1 MRLPL
6 LCFGQGSSYSLH
18 RDTRELFISFRL
30 LHGRKPT
37 PLGATHNRD
46 NRNNQM
52 KQLKAKILCAV
63 VAVLV
68 MASAQTNH
76 NTSATEK
83 NSNLQSTN
91 SVESHTKGEYASVNK
106 AEAVNTLRVAESGN
120 ARAQNEL
127 GKYYANRNGG
137 VTNIDA
143 SAKVATDPKRKESAD
158 RNIISYQERVAAAE
172 RALKRGAATYP
183 TLDAPREA
191 QVDTVRRAS
200 EVKRMVNEETAAKVH
215 ATNPSKFPEKLILV
229 FCALG
234 GLLLK
239 SRSTLLKIIGGIVV
253 IVLWVVLVRSCTDAK
268 REGMARTRNGYLS
281 QMDDTAEHTAPT
293 NTAAMPTPCSTDG
306 ISP

>member
-52 KQLKAKILCAV
+52 KQLKAKILCTV

-143 SAKVATDPKRKESAD
+143 SAKVATDPTKKESAD
-158 RNIISYQERVAAAE
+158 RNIISFQERVAAAE
-172 RALKRGAATYP
+172 RALARRAASHP
-183 TLDAPREA
+183 TLDAPRGA
-191 QVDTVRRAS
+191 QADAVRRAS
-200 EVKRMVNEETAAKVH
+200 EMKRMINEETAERDH
-215 ATNPSKFPEKLILV
+215 ATNPSKFLETPIIVILV
-229 FCALG
+229 SLG

-239 SRSTLLKIIGGIVV
+239 SRSTLLRIIGGIIL
-253 IVLWVVLVRSCTDAK
+253 IVLWVVLVRSCTDAE
-268 REGMARTRNGYLS
+268 RESDR
-281 QMDDTAEHTAPT
+281 AEQRLKNAIERLH
-293 NTAAMPTPCSTDG
+293 N
-306 ISP
+306 